1 VPLFLEP
8 NVTFPIVLESDE
20 AKPVETRPTFL
31 AKAQSM
37 RGQQKVGE
45 TLDRWTSAPDI
56 ELAAL
61 FDETIETL
69 SEVVVGWKNM
79 GNMEYSKEA
88 LRELSY
94 MEARELLRKVM
105 FNQHLQ
111 PDEKKS
117 SE

>member
-1 VPLFLEP
+1 MPLFLEP
-8 NVTFPIVLESDE
+8 NVTFPIWLDADE
-20 AKPVETRPTFL
+20 AKPMESRPVFM

-61 FDETIETL
+61 FDETVETL
-69 SEVVVGWKNM
+69 ANVVVGWKNM
-79 GNMEYSKEA
+79 GDTQYSKEA
-88 LRELSY
+88 LHELSY

-111 PDEKKS
+111 PEEKKS